1 MDPVSEVLDLE
12 KKLNECL
19 DSSYNNCVKKCLKRL
34 EEFSGRRPSRKEKPS
49 SLEAAGDLVS
59 GEGEEET
66 VEYDKNADAIQ
77 AEMNEALGGSSVE
90 EIEAQT
96 IKFLDDSDVYWRQH
110 SLKIQMGMTNK
121 ALMKERDFAVQR
133 NKDLKD
139 LIKKTRKKATI
150 IIQSAYDTKAMF
162 EMAMAGKPFVEN
174 SGGGGK
180 DAIWAEVF
188 ASQANQKE
196 KAAEALKMME
206 DMNAQ
211 ADECNAEMKK
221 QTEKFNE
228 NIQAAEDVK
237 EGLEAG
243 MDKLKQL
250 AGGMNPLKDPILCFL
265 ICLAVTTFAGSVC
278 IIAGVW

>member
-1 MDPVSEVLDLE
+1 MDPVSEVNDLE

-19 DSSYNNCVKKCLKRL
+19 DSNYNNCVKKCLKRL
-34 EEFSGRRPSRKEKPS
+34 EEFSGKRPSRKEKPS

-59 GEGEEET
+59 GQDKEES
-66 VEYDKNADAIQ
+66 VEYDKNAGAIK
-77 AEMNEALGGSSVE
+77 AEMDEALGGSSVE
-90 EIEAQT
+90 EIEGQIT
-96 IKFLDDSDVYWRQH
+96 KFLDDSDNYWRQH

-121 ALMKERDFAVQR
+121 ALMKERDFALQR
-133 NKDLKD
+133 NKDLKYV
-139 LIKKTRKKATI
+139 IKKTRKKATI
-150 IIQSAYDTKAMF
+150 IISSAYDAKEMF

-174 SGGGGK
+174 MGGAGK

-188 ASQANQKE
+188 ESQANQKE

-211 ADECNAEMKK
+211 ADECNAEMKR

-228 NIQAAEDVK
+228 NIESAEEVK

-243 MDKLKQL
+243 MDKLRQL
-250 AGGMNPLKDPILCFL
+250 AGGMNPLKDPIMCFL
-265 ICLAVTTFAGSVC
+265 TVLALVTFAGAVC
-278 IIAGVW
+278 IIAGIW